1 MNWVDLVLLLVIGFS
16 VLAGFQ
22 NGFARA
28 GIGFAATIVGLFAGF
43 WCYGL
48 VGVHVQDYV
57 SSTAMANLIGF
68 LLIFFGVLLL
78 GAVIGRLLATLFK
91 WVGLSWFDRLLGAAF
106 GAVRGLVI
114 AAALVT
120 VLVAFAPSPPPKSI
134 TDSRV
139 MPYVISAANI
149 LAAATPHEIKDA
161 FRDTQ
166 DKVKRIWEEHLQQH
180 KPPALQKKE
189 ARGSA
194 RWIS

>member
-1 MNWVDLVLLLVIGFS
+1 VLLLVIGFS

-48 VGVHVQDYV
+48 AGSHVQDYV
-57 SSTAMANLIGF
+57 SSPAMANLIGF

-78 GAVIGRLLATLFK
+78 GAVIGRLLAALFK

-120 VLVAFAPSPPPKSI
+120 VLVAFAPSPPPKSLV
-134 TDSRV
+134 DSKV
-139 MPYVISAANI
+139 MPYVIAASNI

-166 DKVKRIWEEHLQQH
+166 DKVKRIWEEHQQH

-189 ARGSA
+189 ARESA

>member
-134 TDSRV
+134 TDSKV

-166 DKVKRIWEEHLQQH
+166 DKVKRIWEEHLQH
-180 KPPALQKKE
+180 KPPAPQKKE